1 MRSDR
6 PGHRAASAL
15 SMRHD
20 CPPVSLLRPSIRS
33 SASRRWLMSIDVAQE
48 RRQVLFRDIHIVPE
62 CHQGTE
68 EGLSVLARIA
78 TAAPRSQPR
87 KVL

>member
-1 MRSDR
+1 
-6 PGHRAASAL
+6 
-15 SMRHD
+15 
-20 CPPVSLLRPSIRS
+20 
-33 SASRRWLMSIDVAQE
+33 MSIDVAQE